1 MKTPG
6 FARLLLVVVAVVTVA
21 CGDSK
26 SSLNPTAPS
35 VLSSGSL
42 TANADNAVESE
53 ATGNNGN
60 GNGNGNGNAG
70 SNNGGNNGKGGPPA
84 TTPGNG
90 GSGNTSPSAPGQARI
105 QIEGLITTVGT
116 SSIEVNGQ
124 SVQVTSDTVIRHG
137 NRQFGL
143 ADLKRGDRVHVRA
156 ERLESM
162 ALRAAEIKLQNPG
175 DAADGE
181 LVVPT
186 GLVSVTAADGAAA
199 EWPTAGVPDTATF
212 RLTRA
217 GDASLLA
224 APLTVTFTLSGT
236 ATNGSDYTNLPL
248 TATFAAGVATADV
261 VVSPLN
267 DGVLDGAETV
277 LLTLTAVAPYELGS
291 PVSAEVTI
299 APAPTGRV
307 SVTASDDL
315 ASERATASGPDTG
328 TFRLTREGDATLQAS
343 ALTVSF
349 TVTGSATSG
358 ADYTALPTS
367 VTFAAGVSSVDVVV
381 TPLADTLDDSDE
393 TVVLTLTGV
402 APYEPGAPA
411 SATVMI
417 SPPEVSVEAV
427 DPNATEAGDT
437 GTFRLTRTGDLSR
450 SMSVTVVFGGTAT
463 NGVDYRL
470 NATTVVFQAGQ
481 ATRDVVIQ
489 PVTDSRDDQLETVV
503 LSVTDLPEYDR
514 GTPWSATITITGS

>member
-1 MKTPG
+1 
-6 FARLLLVVVAVVTVA
+6 
-21 CGDSK
+21 
-26 SSLNPTAPS
+26 
-35 VLSSGSL
+35 
-42 TANADNAVESE
+42 
-53 ATGNNGN
+53 
-60 GNGNGNGNAG
+60 
-70 SNNGGNNGKGGPPA
+70 
-84 TTPGNG
+84 
-90 GSGNTSPSAPGQARI
+90 
-105 QIEGLITTVGT
+105 
-116 SSIEVNGQ
+116 
-124 SVQVTSDTVIRHG
+124 
-137 NRQFGL
+137 
-143 ADLKRGDRVHVRA
+143 
-156 ERLESM
+156 
-162 ALRAAEIKLQNPG
+162 
-175 DAADGE
+175 
-181 LVVPT
+181 
-186 GLVSVTAADGAAA
+186 
-199 EWPTAGVPDTATF
+199 
-212 RLTRA
+212 
-217 GDASLLA
+217 
-224 APLTVTFTLSGT
+224 
-236 ATNGSDYTNLPL
+236 
-248 TATFAAGVATADV
+248 
-261 VVSPLN
+261 
-267 DGVLDGAETV
+267 
-277 LLTLTAVAPYELGS
+277 
-291 PVSAEVTI
+291 
-299 APAPTGRV
+299 
-307 SVTASDDL
+307 VTASDDL

-393 TVVLTLTGV
+393 TVVLTLTSV

>member
-6 FARLLLVVVAVVTVA
+6 FARLLLVVAAVVTAA

-35 VLSSGSL
+35 VVSSGSL
-42 TANADNAVESE
+42 AANADNAVESE

-60 GNGNGNGNAG
+60 GNGNGNAG
-70 SNNGGNNGKGGPPA
+70 GNNGSNNGKGGPPS
-84 TTPGNG
+84 TPPGNG

-116 SSIEVNGQ
+116 NSIEVNGQ

-143 ADLKRGDRVHVRA
+143 AELKQGDRVHVRA
-156 ERLESM
+156 ERLASM

-175 DAADGE
+175 DPVDGE

-186 GLVSVTAADGAAA
+186 GLVSVMATDGAAA
-199 EWPTAGVPDTATF
+199 EWPTAGVTDTGTF
-212 RLTRA
+212 QLTRA

-224 APLTVTFTLSGT
+224 APLTVTFTLTGN

-248 TATFAAGVATADV
+248 TVTFAAGVATADV

-307 SVTASDDL
+307 SVTATDDL
-315 ASERATASGPDTG
+315 ASERATSSGPDTG
-328 TFRLTREGDATLQAS
+328 TFRLTREGDAALLAS

-349 TVTGSATSG
+349 AVTGSATSG
-358 ADYTALPTS
+358 TDYTALPTS

-381 TPLADTLDDSDE
+381 TPLPDSLDDSDE
-393 TVVLTLTGV
+393 TVVVTLTSV
-402 APYEPGAPA
+402 TPYELGTT
-411 SATVMI
+411 SATVVI
-417 SPPEVSVEAV
+417 SPPKVSVEAV

-470 NATTVVFQAGQ
+470 IASTTVVFQAGQ
-481 ATRDVVIQ
+481 ATRDIVIQ

-503 LSVTDLPEYDR
+503 LSVTDLSEYDR
-514 GTPWSATITITGS
+514 GTQWSATVTITGS